1 MSSKKYC
8 LIYPQIMCNN
18 YIIFAI
24 LNYKNSHGFLMTMNL
39 NSEQNPLVIVDER
52 ERGQIRSVFADFPV
66 RVQIETLFTG
76 DYLLGNDV
84 AIERKRGDD
93 LVASICDNRFFR
105 QLLTIKIYYARPMV
119 ILENPGRMFLGRRVN
134 TASIY
139 GAMVY
144 ACTRLDIPI
153 IPTRTEHETGQI
165 IWSLA
170 KTIQADQPFTYQP
183 LAIDKQPLT
192 RLDQLM
198 FLEGF
203 TDVGESKAEELLA
216 TFHTPW
222 GVLQAI
228 QQSNTTYSPVGK
240 LKGVDG
246 PLHALS
252 GYGPKFVQKNVDL
265 LTMPISESA
274 TVKFTRK

>member
-1 MSSKKYC
+1 MKS
-8 LIYPQIMCNN
+8 
-18 YIIFAI
+18 
-24 LNYKNSHGFLMTMNL
+24 NSNA
-39 NSEQNPLVIVDER
+39 EQNPLVIVDER

-66 RVQIETLFTG
+66 RTQIETLFTG
-76 DYLLGNDV
+76 DYLVGKDV

-105 QLLTIKIYYARPMV
+105 QLLTLKKYYAQPMV
-119 ILENPGRMFLGRRVN
+119 ILENPGRMFLGRGVN

-139 GAMVY
+139 GAMMY
-144 ACTRLDIPI
+144 ACTRLEIPI

-170 KTIQADQPFTYQP
+170 KTIQTDQPFTYQP

-192 RLDQLM
+192 KQDQFM

-203 TDVGESKAEELLA
+203 TDVGESKAEELLTA
-216 TFHTPW
+216 FHTPW
-222 GVLQAI
+222 GVIQAI
-228 QQSNTTYSPVGK
+228 QQSAITYSPASK

-252 GYGPKFVQKNVDL
+252 GYGPKFVQKNLDL
-265 LTMPISESA
+265 LTLAISESA
-274 TVKFTRK
+274 TVKYTRK